1 MWREGKRSVF
11 ILILLNEKAVK
22 SSAIEGAT
30 NERHCHGSFLSNIL
44 FDRLSSFFFFFLVNC
59 TAS

>member
-1 MWREGKRSVF
+1 MWKEGKQSVF

-22 SSAIEGAT
+22 SSAIEEPRMKDIGMAFS
-30 NERHCHGSFLSNIL
+30 CLSNIL
-44 FDRLSSFFFFFLVNC
+44 FDRFFFFFLVNC